1 MSITLSDLFSTN
13 EAIEYVNNALKSTG
27 TTVSKGMFKKLV
39 WVKKE
44 LNPFEFDKP
53 VGGEVGGE
61 ERGAKGAIFFRSQ
74 LDEFIGRI
82 VALKHAHRKLEPIN
96 PRLEDIAQIVRV
108 SDVRKNCGLSQQSF
122 SYFMSKNKEKFPCKK
137 IGNLF
142 IMLRSAADEIY
153 QIHGVASQEE
163 SEAQNT

>member
-27 TTVSKGMFKKLV
+27 ITVSQGMFKKLV

-53 VGGEVGGE
+53 VGGE

-74 LDEFIGRI
+74 LDEFVGRI
-82 VALKHAHRKLEPIN
+82 VALKHAHRRLTPIN
-96 PRLEDIAQIVRV
+96 PRLEDTVQIVRV
-108 SDVRKNCGLSQQSF
+108 SEVREKCGLSQQSF
-122 SYFMSKNKEKFPCKK
+122 SYFMSKNKEKFPYKK
-137 IGNLF
+137 IGNLLV
-142 IMLRSAADEIY
+142 MLRSAADEIY
-153 QIHGVASQEE
+153 QIHGVASQEM
-163 SEAQNT
+163 SEVQNV